1 MLAKI
6 FESIAGRH
14 LLVFLEPS
22 LDDSQFGS
30 RKGRSTTHAI
40 VTLLHNWM
48 ASLDSGGSVR
58 AVFID
63 FRKAF
68 DLVNHN
74 ILFSKLKKY
83 DIPHFLLAWL
93 GSYLSNRQQSVRVNQ
108 CLSSWLPLMGG
119 MPQGSWL
126 GPLSF
131 LVLIDDLTAGCP
143 TVKYDDDTTLS
154 ETFQPKSYNSS
165 MAVFLDNLLA
175 LSLENNM
182 ELNTSKTKEMV
193 LGTIARPGLAPAL
206 LTTPFGTVERVNS
219 FKLLGVHIESS
230 LCWSTHINS
239 ILKKG
244 TRRMHFLG
252 RNEYLISTLSESAF
266 P

>member
-1 MLAKI
+1 MKTAELWKWYTATTSIHNDLRPIAILPVLAKI

-58 AVFID
+58 AIFID

-93 GSYLSNRQQSVRVNQ
+93 GSYLSNRQQRVRVNQ
-108 CLSSWLPLMGG
+108 CLSSLLLLTGG

-143 TVKYDDDTTLS
+143 RVKYVDNATLFETYNQSRTILAWLSSWTT
-154 ETFQPKSYNSS
+154 F
-165 MAVFLDNLLA
+165 
-175 LSLENNM
+175 
-182 ELNTSKTKEMV
+182 
-193 LGTIARPGLAPAL
+193 
-206 LTTPFGTVERVNS
+206 
-219 FKLLGVHIESS
+219 
-230 LCWSTHINS
+230 
-239 ILKKG
+239 
-244 TRRMHFLG
+244 
-252 RNEYLISTLSESAF
+252 
-266 P
+266 